1 MEHYL
6 VLALDGGG
14 IRGVLTAVLLERLNR
29 AVPFLE
35 HVDLFAGTSTGG
47 IISLAL
53 ACGFSPAEVRALYK
67 ELGSTIFEDSLLD
80 DVRDLG
86 NLVGADYSLDNLAGS
101 LAEKFEGKTL
111 GDLERK
117 VLIPTFDLDN
127 APVKPGQART
137 WKAKFFHNFP
147 GPDSDAKERVDQVAL
162 RTSAAPTFF
171 PIFQGYI
178 DGGVVASNPAM
189 CALAQALHKDTGGQ
203 EIDQV
208 VLLSIGT
215 GRNPRFLESQ
225 DGDWGLAQWAP
236 HLVDLMLEGSA
247 NLANYQ
253 CRQVLG
259 DRFLRI
265 DPLLPERIDL
275 DGVDEIEKLIGLANQ
290 VDLTQAVLW
299 LQRIFPFL
307 S

>member
-1 MEHYL
+1 LKPYL
-6 VLALDGGG
+6 VLSLDGGG
-14 IRGVLTAVLLERLNR
+14 IRGVLTAVLLERLDR
-29 AVPFLE
+29 AVPFLDR
-35 HVDLFAGTSTGG
+35 VDLFAGTSTGG
-47 IISLAL
+47 IIALAL
-53 ACGFSPAEVRALYK
+53 AFGYPPGEVRTFY
-67 ELGSTIFEDSLLD
+67 ENLGARIFEDTFLD

-86 NLVGADYSLDNLAGS
+86 NLVGAEYSIDNLAQALG
-101 LAEKFEGKTL
+101 ERFEGKRL
-111 GDLERK
+111 GDLTRN
-117 VLIPTFDLDN
+117 VVVSSFDLDN

-147 GPDSDAKERVDQVAL
+147 GPDSDASERIDEVAL

-189 CALAQALHKDTGGQ
+189 CALAQALNKGTGGQ
-203 EIDQV
+203 ELDQV
-208 VLLSIGT
+208 LLLSMGT
-215 GRNPRFLESQ
+215 GRNPRFLTSV

-236 HLVDLMLEGSA
+236 HLVDLILEGSV

-259 DRFLRI
+259 DRYLRI
-265 DPLLPERIDL
+265 DPLLDERIGL
-275 DGVDEIEKLIGLANQ
+275 DGVDQIGSLVAIANQ

-299 LQRIFPFL
+299 LQRFFPSL